1 MDLIGTAQ
9 MTNSLRSQVRSPA
22 DRIAD
27 AFAAEEY
34 KGLQL
39 AFRLRLIALGLIA
52 LFLLWLSP
60 WPQVLYFHALMLG
73 FVATGLLSLTRD
85 ATRPGPSPA
94 ACTRWLLPVA
104 DLALVTFAVVQP
116 NPLGGEEWFTPPLRL
131 RLDNSLWL
139 LLFVALATLTYSPRQ
154 VIWTGISGALCWIA
168 ATFWIG
174 TLPGSVFTFR
184 NGEGWYAM
192 TPEQQTA
199 AVVNP
204 YSVSG
209 IALTKQVFLLL
220 VVSGLLAAAVQRS
233 RMLVLRQ
240 VRVEGERAQLA
251 RYFSSNMVE
260 QLADADRPLRE
271 VRTETVAVLFAD
283 IVGFTGLSEAK
294 TPEQVIALLRE
305 FHARMQAV
313 VFAHQG
319 TLDKYLGDGLMATFG
334 TPHPGRRDAINALGA
349 ARHMAETVQAW
360 NRLRQHEGAEPIR
373 IGIGLHWG
381 PVVLGDIGGDNRL
394 EFATI
399 GDTVNVASRLEQMTR
414 ELEAEIVASG
424 ALVAAVETIAQP
436 EAEHLLDGFVRYP
449 QRPVRGRSAELEMF
463 VLRRSALPDP
473 PTRPAPASVK

>member
-1 MDLIGTAQ
+1 MGLAGTAQ
-9 MTNSLRSQVRSPA
+9 IAHSSRSQVRSTA

-34 KGLQL
+34 KGLRL
-39 AFRLRLIALGLIA
+39 AFRLRLIALALSA
-52 LFLLWLSP
+52 LFLLLLSP

-73 FVATGLLSLTRD
+73 FVATGLLSLI
-85 ATRPGPSPA
+85 PGAAQPVPSPA
-94 ACTRWLLPVA
+94 AWARWLLPVA
-104 DLALVTFAVVQP
+104 DLALVTFALIQP
-116 NPLGGEEWFTPPLRL
+116 NPFGGEEWFTPPMRL

-154 VIWTGISGALCWIA
+154 VMWTGISGAICWTA
-168 ATFWIG
+168 ATFWISA
-174 TLPGSVFTFR
+174 LPGVVFTLR
-184 NGEGWYAM
+184 NGEGWQAM

-199 AVVNP
+199 AVLNP
-204 YSVSG
+204 YGVSG
-209 IALTKQVFLLL
+209 IALAKQVFLVLL
-220 VVSGLLAAAVQRS
+220 VSGLLAAAVQRS
-233 RMLVLRQ
+233 RKLVLRQ

-251 RYFSSNMVE
+251 RYFSSNMIE
-260 QLADADRPLRE
+260 QLADADRPLAE

-283 IVGFTGLSEAK
+283 IVGFTGLSEVK

-334 TPHPGRRDAINALGA
+334 TPRPGRRDAANGLAA

-360 NRLRQHEGAEPIR
+360 NRLRQEQGAEPIR

-381 PVVLGDIGGDNRL
+381 PVVLGDIGGENRL

-414 ELEAEIVASG
+414 ELGAEIVASG
-424 ALVAAVETIAQP
+424 ALVAAVEAIPQSA
-436 EAEHLLDGFVRYP
+436 AEHLLDGFVRSP
-449 QRPVRGRSAELEMF
+449 PRLVRGRNAELEMF
-463 VLRRSALPDP
+463 VRRCQALPDP